1 MFRIRL
7 KELREKAGLSQ
18 EAFAKAFGVAQSTVG
33 GWESGARVPRL
44 PMIEKIAEFFNVPTS
59 YFVGGSDEPSNV
71 TPIYTFH
78 ETENKSPSKGVKI
91 PVLGRVVAG
100 VPVEAVEEIL
110 DYEEINPEIAARGEH
125 FALRIQGDSM
135 EPRMLSGDVVIVRKQ
150 SDVDNGDTAVVL
162 VNGNE
167 ATIKKIKKSDDG
179 IMLIPTNPNYEVMFY
194 STEQIKTLPVS
205 IIGKVVELR
214 CKY

>member
-1 MFRIRL
+1 MLKLKEARL
-7 KELREKAGLSQ
+7 KFNIRQKDVCDALNIPQNTYSQYENNKREPDNETLSRIADYFHVTTDYLLGRTD
-18 EAFAKAFGVAQSTVG
+18 EVSNAPSTFA
-33 GWESGARVPRL
+33 
-44 PMIEKIAEFFNVPTS
+44 
-59 YFVGGSDEPSNV
+59 
-71 TPIYTFH
+71 FH
-78 ETENKSPSKGVKI
+78 ETENKSPSKGIKI

-110 DYEEINPEIAARGEH
+110 DYEEIVPEMAAQGEH

-135 EPRMLSGDVVIVRKQ
+135 EPRMLAGDVVIVRKQ
-150 SDVDNGDTAVVL
+150 SDADSGDTAVIL

-205 IIGKVVELR
+205 IIGKVIELR
-214 CKY
+214 GKY